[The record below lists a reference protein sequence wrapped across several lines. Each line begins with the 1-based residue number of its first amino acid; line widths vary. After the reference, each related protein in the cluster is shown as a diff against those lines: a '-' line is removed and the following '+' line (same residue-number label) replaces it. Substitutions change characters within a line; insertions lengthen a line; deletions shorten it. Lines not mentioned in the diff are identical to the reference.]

1 MKNIENINNSNTF
14 KCARCGDLN
23 VKLLVDGYNIA
34 QFRCI
39 KCNKYFA
46 KEYK

>member
-1 MKNIENINNSNTF
+1 MKNIKKINSSNTIR
-14 KCARCGDLN
+14 CAHCGEFN

-39 KCNKYFA
+39 ECEKYFA